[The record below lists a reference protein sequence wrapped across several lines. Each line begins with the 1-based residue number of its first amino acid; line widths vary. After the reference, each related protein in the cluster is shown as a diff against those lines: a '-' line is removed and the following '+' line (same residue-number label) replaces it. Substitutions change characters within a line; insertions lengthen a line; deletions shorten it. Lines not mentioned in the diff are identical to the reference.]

1 MFKRKEKIQFFSKI
15 DGVAEAYPIIPAKD
29 FRPKWMSRCK
39 QHYIDNKDRNLPS
52 HLYQCPGIF
61 DLYNYG
67 FILPLWHDVIIKT
80 TAGQP
85 GFQYVNPSQTLA
97 KLLEGDPVTSQP
109 PEISKW
115 LPKRPHSIEAIVKFN
130 TPWHVIAPKGVKFLI
145 TPIAYSDSYEFESSI
160 GVLDP
165 AINTELNIQ
174 GYWNI
179 PNGERKLT
187 AGTPIAHII
196 PLTETKYD
204 YIIREMNENDFRF
217 FRKRLFWGTHSFK
230 HNKSLMKEMYRKHF
244 QGDK

>member
-1 MFKRKEKIQFFSKI
+1 MFKKKDKIEFFSKI

-39 QHYIDNKDRNLPS
+39 QNYVDTKDRNLPS

-61 DLYNYG
+61 DLYNHG

-80 TAGQP
+80 QAGQQ
-85 GFQYVNPSQTLA
+85 GFQYITPSKTLS
-97 KLLEGDPVTSQP
+97 KLYEGDTVTSQP
-109 PEISKW
+109 PDVTKW
-115 LPKRPHSIEAIVKFN
+115 IPKRPHSIVAIVKLK
-130 TPWHVIAPKGVKFLI
+130 TPWHIVTPKNVKLLI
-145 TPIAYSDSYEFESSI
+145 TPVAYSDRYEFESTI

-196 PLTETKYD
+196 PLTEEKYEHV
-204 YIIREMNENDFRF
+204 IRDMTEADWRF
-217 FRKRLFWGTHSFK
+217 FKKRIFWKTHSFN
-230 HNKSLMKEMYRKHF
+230 HNNSLLKRMYKKHF
-244 QGDK
+244 RR

>member
-1 MFKRKEKIQFFSKI
+1 MFKKQEKIEFFSKI
-15 DGVAEAYPIIPAKD
+15 DGVADAYPIIPANK

-39 QHYIDNKDRNLPS
+39 QNYIDNKDRNLPS

-80 TAGQP
+80 QGGQP
-85 GFQYVNPSQTLA
+85 GFQYVNPSETLS
-97 KLLEGDPVTSQP
+97 KLLEGDPVASQP
-109 PEISKW
+109 PDISRW

-130 TPWHVIAPKGVKFLI
+130 TPWHVVTPKNVKLLI
-145 TPIAYSDSYEFESSI
+145 TPIAYPDTFEFESSI

-174 GYWNI
+174 GFWNV
-179 PNGERKLT
+179 PNGERKLS

-196 PLTETKYD
+196 PLTEQKYD
-204 YIIREMNENDFRF
+204 HIIREMTQEDWKF
-217 FRKRLFWGTHSFK
+217 FKKRLFWGTHSFK
-230 HNKSLMKEMYRKHF
+230 HKKSLMKDMYKKHF
-244 QGDK
+244 RRE

>member
-1 MFKRKEKIQFFSKI
+1 MFKKKDKIEFFSKI
-15 DGVAEAYPIIPAKD
+15 AGVAEAFPIIPAKD

-39 QHYIDNKDRNLPS
+39 QHYVDNKDRNLPS

-80 TAGQP
+80 EAGHQ
-85 GFQYVNPSQTLA
+85 GFQYINPSETLS
-97 KLLEGDPVTSQP
+97 KLLEGDPVASQP
-109 PEISKW
+109 PDISKW

-130 TPWHVIAPKGVKFLI
+130 TPWHVVAPKGVKFLI
-145 TPIAYSDSYEFESSI
+145 TPVAYSDSYEFESSI

-165 AINTELNIQ
+165 SINTELNIQ

-196 PLTETKYD
+196 PLTEEKYD
-204 YIIREMNENDFRF
+204 HIIRDMTEEDWKF
-217 FRKRLFWGTHSFK
+217 FRKKLFWGTHSFK
-230 HNKSLMKEMYRKHF
+230 HNKALIKSMYKKHF
-244 QGDK
+244 GR

>member
-1 MFKRKEKIQFFSKI
+1 MFKKKDKIEFFSKI

-39 QHYIDNKDRNLPS
+39 QNYVDTKDRNLPS

-61 DLYNYG
+61 DLYNHG

-80 TAGQP
+80 QANQE
-85 GFQYVNPSQTLA
+85 GFQYITPSETLSR
-97 KLLEGDPVTSQP
+97 LYEGDTVTSQP
-109 PEISKW
+109 PDVTKW
-115 LPKRPHSIEAIVKFN
+115 IPKRPHSIEAIVKLN
-130 TPWHVIAPKGVKFLI
+130 TPWHIVTPKNVKLLI
-145 TPIAYSDSYEFESSI
+145 TPVAYSDRYEFESTI

-196 PLTETKYD
+196 PLTEEKYEHV
-204 YIIREMNENDFRF
+204 IRDMTEADWRF
-217 FRKRLFWGTHSFK
+217 FKKRIFWKTHSFN
-230 HNKSLMKEMYRKHF
+230 HNNSLLKRMYKKHF
-244 QGDK
+244 RR

>member
-1 MFKRKEKIQFFSKI
+1 MFKKQEKIEFFSKI
-15 DGVAEAYPIIPAKD
+15 EGVADAYPIIPANK

-39 QHYIDNKDRNLPS
+39 QNYIDNKDRNLPS

-80 TAGQP
+80 QGGQP
-85 GFQYVNPSQTLA
+85 GFQYVNPSETLS

-109 PEISKW
+109 PDISKW

-130 TPWHVIAPKGVKFLI
+130 TPWHVVTPKNVKLLI
-145 TPIAYSDSYEFESSI
+145 TPIAYPDTFEFESSI

-174 GYWNI
+174 VFWNV

-196 PLTETKYD
+196 PLTEKKYD
-204 YIIREMNENDFRF
+204 HIIREMTHEDWKF
-217 FRKRLFWGTHSFK
+217 FKKRLFWGTHSFK
-230 HNKSLMKEMYRKHF
+230 HKKSLMKDMYKKHF
-244 QGDK
+244 RR